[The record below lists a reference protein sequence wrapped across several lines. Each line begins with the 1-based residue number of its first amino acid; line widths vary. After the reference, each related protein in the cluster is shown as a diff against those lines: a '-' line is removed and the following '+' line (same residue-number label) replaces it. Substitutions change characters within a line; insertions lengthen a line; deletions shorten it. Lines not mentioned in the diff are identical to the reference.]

1 MFYISLALFFIA
13 GIIFIMLCVTFK
25 SVCLDKPKKSY
36 AQKTFEKIEEDSRK
50 AVELNM
56 KDVSKKETKYNT
68 TWKKVWDKQE
78 FKYE

>member
-25 SVCLDKPKKSY
+25 SVWLDKPEKSY
-36 AQKTFEKIEEDSRK
+36 AEKTFEKIEEDSRK

-56 KDVSKKETKYNT
+56 KDASKKETKYNT
-68 TWKKVWDKQE
+68 TWKKVWDK
-78 FKYE
+78 

>member
-25 SVCLDKPKKSY
+25 SVWLDKPKKCYSE
-36 AQKTFEKIEEDSRK
+36 QTFEKIEEDSRK

-68 TWKKVWDKQE
+68 TWKKVWDK
-78 FKYE
+78 